1 MLKNSQLL
9 NFILLLLVSL
19 SRKEKAPSTNCAK
32 AMRRQHSMK
41 GADIL
46 IFLCFSVR
54 MTVSLTAAISI
65 KSIKQKTNPRAFAS
79 ARICMAEMERFELSR
94 RFPDLLP

>member
-1 MLKNSQLL
+1 MRMPPLLADFIHAGACIPICEKFLTRPYNILIILKNSQLL

-19 SRKEKAPSTNCAK
+19 SRKEKAPSTDCAK

-46 IFLCFSVR
+46 ILFC
-54 MTVSLTAAISI
+54 VSLY
-65 KSIKQKTNPRAFAS
+65 
-79 ARICMAEMERFELSR
+79 E
-94 RFPDLLP
+94 